1 MSFNTLATTHGT
13 PASWGRK
20 KSPQEQIADIANQT
34 LQVQRGSGQAIDAG
48 SRMRAL
54 RQATQQVAPHKLAE
68 YDEMMRQKRAQQVED
83 ESNRT
88 ALELAKEKL
97 RQFKSR
103 SSE

>member
-1 MSFNTLATTHGT
+1 MMTTQDKVNNRFRQLQKVNF
-13 PASWGRK
+13 GRG
-20 KSPQEQIADIANQT
+20 IADKASN
-34 LQVQRGSGQAIDAG
+34 
-48 SRMRAL
+48 MRAA
-54 RQATQQVAPHKLAE
+54 RQAATEFNPGLVAQF
-68 YDEMMRQKRAQQVED
+68 DEETRARRAQQVED